1 MPRWLFAAWV
11 AAILV
16 AFSDPGRQAVAG
28 TIPCR
33 EMYGSGGGYVCGAD
47 VEARIMDPAFV
58 PAQTQAGAWATSMA
72 MLIAFNGGGVSQAD
86 ILSAI
91 FGATLPDSLPPA
103 QAQTYL
109 NHSYTASADHSVSTT
124 TGTALFT
131 TPQNGSRSALRTL
144 VGQLQN
150 ETPLLVFTSH
160 NAMILTTIY
169 YHADLFSRPVS
180 LYAAVVRDPYPVQG
194 TAPPPLGVKLDNRPG
209 ERFLSAAEFNDIQ
222 YVDQLTVASH

>member
-1 MPRWLFAAWV
+1 MPRWFFAVGV

-16 AFSDPGRQAVAG
+16 ALSDPSPQAVAG

-33 EMYGSGGGYVCGAD
+33 EMYGTGGGYVCGAD
-47 VEARIMDPAFV
+47 VESRIMDPAFV

-86 ILSAI
+86 IMSAI
-91 FGATLPDSLPPA
+91 FGSTVPASLTPV

-109 NHSYTASADHSVSTT
+109 SHSYTASADHSVSVT
-124 TGTALFT
+124 TGSALFS
-131 TPQNGSRSALRTL
+131 TPQNGSRGSLRSL
-144 VGQLQN
+144 VGQLQS
-150 ETPLLVFTSH
+150 ETPLLVFTSR

-180 LYAAVVRDPYPVQG
+180 LYAAVVRDPYPNQG
-194 TAPPPLGVKLDNRPG
+194 TPPPLGVKLDNRPG

-222 YVDQLTVASH
+222 YVDQVNVTSH

>member
-1 MPRWLFAAWV
+1 MPRWLFAAGI
-11 AAILV
+11 AAIL
-16 AFSDPGRQAVAG
+16 AALADPSRQAAAG

-47 VEARIMDPAFV
+47 VESRIMDPAFV

-109 NHSYTASADHSVSTT
+109 NHSYTASADHSVSNT

-194 TAPPPLGVKLDNRPG
+194 TAPPLGVKLDNRPG

-222 YVDQLTVASH
+222 YVDQMTVASH

>member
-1 MPRWLFAAWV
+1 MPRWFFAVGV

-16 AFSDPGRQAVAG
+16 ALSDPSRQAVAG

-33 EMYGSGGGYVCGAD
+33 EMYGTGGGYVCGAD
-47 VEARIMDPAFV
+47 VESRIMDPAFA

-86 ILSAI
+86 IVSAI
-91 FGATLPDSLPPA
+91 FGATVPASLTPV

-109 NHSYTASADHSVSTT
+109 NHSYTASADHSVSVT
-124 TGTALFT
+124 TGSALFSS
-131 TPQNGSRSALRTL
+131 PQNGSRGALRTL

-180 LYAAVVRDPYPVQG
+180 LYAAVVRDPYPSQG
-194 TAPPPLGVKLDNRPG
+194 TSPPLGVKLDNRPG

-222 YVDQLTVASH
+222 YVDQVNVTSH